1 MEAKD
6 DIVVTKTIGASAQEM
21 RESDGSGEHIAYPVY
36 PGEEGEIEYIRSKIV
51 TSKAAPRYEMGKI
64 EEQPKNID
72 LLRGS
77 TPEELRNALI
87 KYFERW
93 AGIGDSYIYDLTRV
107 KEAFEIGTVSLE
119 DFVEW
124 DEERIEILVDEFI
137 AWLHADVEEE

>member
-1 MEAKD
+1 MEAKED
-6 DIVVTKTIGASAQEM
+6 DVVTKIIGASAQEM
-21 RESDGSGEHIAYPVY
+21 RKSNGSSDYFAYP
-36 PGEEGEIEYIRSKIV
+36 GDGKIIDNIRSERADSEAGPYCEI
-51 TSKAAPRYEMGKI
+51 RNI
-64 EEQPKNID
+64 EEHPKNID

-77 TPEELRNALI
+77 TLEEFRNALI
-87 KYFERW
+87 KYFGRW